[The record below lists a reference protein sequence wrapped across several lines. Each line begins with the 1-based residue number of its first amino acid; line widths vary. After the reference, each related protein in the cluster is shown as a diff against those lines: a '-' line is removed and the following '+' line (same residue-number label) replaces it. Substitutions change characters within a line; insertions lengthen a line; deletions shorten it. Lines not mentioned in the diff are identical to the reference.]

1 MKKFKKLFLSAAMLS
16 VLCALGGGLT
26 SNAAV
31 KGFQEDFTY
40 ANDGQINFDTSTP
53 GKWIDKEHKIA
64 NASLGSTAFSVA
76 LNQVD
81 DSDVLEMKQ
90 SKEGTDDGQIEFR
103 NGGSLIGASKGESV
117 VIKTRIKASCSW
129 SLYERQMTVYT
140 VGKTYRL
147 LKMRGANVSTEK
159 GMSYQL
165 GSAPFNNFAPE
176 KELKRDEWHDFVF
189 VLQNN
194 GDLNEDNTSPDM
206 IYAYLDGELLYET
219 NFNDGDNFTG
229 LVSCFTMIMAKS
241 GRGADDFTYIDY
253 LSAYTYNGAT
263 LGQGESI
270 TKDRGTIFELAPN
283 LTVNDSESPI
293 SIPNYTV
300 TISDHDKLK
309 YENGKFEA
317 LALTGDTPVQ
327 VTFTMLDKLIP
338 GSCTYNITIQ
348 ESRVPIPVTEIKVAN
363 NVINDTLTIGINEEY
378 ELSNLF
384 KANPST
390 ADDTTLSYSA
400 ADNVISIEN
409 DILKG
414 VSAGTTKLMVTANGG
429 ENVQKEIIVNV
440 VKGSFSS
447 LNGFTSE
454 DSWANAEETHN
465 GFTSKGYGNKQYSPV
480 SVANDEVFGNVI
492 KFTGVGGT
500 NAGGSHLDAHVSAS
514 NLTANKDYKLTGWLK
529 MDVAEGVNSASKIDI
544 KLFNYYSAGDGKYGY
559 SSAAAPYYG
568 YASKSL
574 NELKNGWVYFET
586 SAINFDTNAL
596 NRDFIGIKVE
606 IGTYNTQ
613 AGVDSYVTHLNLVE
627 LDTVTTTGW
636 EVVNTDNKVL
646 ADKTELTQTVGATFQ
661 LNTVALP
668 SSGVVNATYAS
679 SDETIATVDAAGL
692 VTFLNKAGTVSI
704 TITNGGITKTII
716 FTVKNPAT
724 GITSAEDTLE
734 LGIADAFKDMTVTVT
749 PADATSTFKVT
760 IADDNIC
767 SAEFVGGKL
776 VVVPNGIGTTTIQI
790 VSEDN
795 EEVALTI
802 TIVVKGYTVTFD
814 VKGHGTAPETINNV
828 AKLPAEFAELSAE
841 GYIFGGWFLDADCT
855 QAAVAGSDIEAD
867 TTLYAKWTAEAPTT
881 FTITYNINGHGTAVN
896 PVTNA
901 TALPAVLPTLTEEGW
916 EFEGWYLDAA
926 CTTKAEASKNITE
939 DTTLYAKW
947 TEKKTENPGDKDPEP
962 TPTPKPEDPKDSG
975 VNVFAIVVPIVV
987 VVVLAIAG
995 ALVYFLVFKKK
1006 QTDKE

>member
-64 NASLGSTAFSVA
+64 DASLGSTAFSVA

-90 SKEGTDDGQIEFR
+90 SKEGTGVGQIEFR

-140 VGKTYRL
+140 AGKTYRL

-189 VLQNN
+189 VLQDN

-229 LVSCFTMIMAKS
+229 LVSCFTMIMANS

-760 IADDNIC
+760 IADDKIC

-926 CTTKAEASKNITE
+926 CTTKAEAGKNITE

-947 TEKKTENPGDKDPEP
+947 KEKKTENPGDKDPEP

-975 VNVFAIVVPIVV
+975 VNVVAIVVPIVV

>member
-90 SKEGTDDGQIEFR
+90 SKEGTGVGQIEFR

-129 SLYERQMTVYT
+129 GLYERQMTVYT
-140 VGKTYRL
+140 AGKTYRL

-189 VLQNN
+189 VLQDN

-229 LVSCFTMIMAKS
+229 LVSCFTMIMANS
-241 GRGADDFTYIDY
+241 ERGADDFTYIDY

-270 TKDRGTIFELAPN
+270 TKDRETIFELAPN

-465 GFTSKGYGNKQYSPV
+465 GFTSKGYENKQYSPV

-574 NELKNGWVYFET
+574 NELNNGWVYFET

-636 EVVNTDNKVL
+636 EVVNADNKVL

-679 SDETIATVDAAGL
+679 SDETIAAVDAAGL

-760 IADDNIC
+760 IADDKIC

-855 QAAVAGSDIEAD
+855 
-867 TTLYAKWTAEAPTT
+867 
-881 FTITYNINGHGTAVN
+881 
-896 PVTNA
+896 
-901 TALPAVLPTLTEEGW
+901 
-916 EFEGWYLDAA
+916 
-926 CTTKAEASKNITE
+926 TKAEAGKNITE

-975 VNVFAIVVPIVV
+975 VNVVAIVVPIVV

>member
-90 SKEGTDDGQIEFR
+90 SKEGTGDGQIEFR

-140 VGKTYRL
+140 AGKTYRL
-147 LKMRGANVSTEK
+147 LKMRGANVKAEK

-189 VLQNN
+189 VLQDN

-219 NFNDGDNFTG
+219 NFNDGDDFTG
-229 LVSCFTMIMAKS
+229 LVSCFTMIMANS
-241 GRGADDFTYIDY
+241 ERVADDFTYIDY

-574 NELKNGWVYFET
+574 NELNNGWVYFET

-636 EVVNTDNKVL
+636 EVVNADNKVL

-679 SDETIATVDAAGL
+679 SDETIAAVDAAGL

-760 IADDNIC
+760 IADDKIC

-855 QAAVAGSDIEAD
+855 
-867 TTLYAKWTAEAPTT
+867 
-881 FTITYNINGHGTAVN
+881 
-896 PVTNA
+896 
-901 TALPAVLPTLTEEGW
+901 
-916 EFEGWYLDAA
+916 
-926 CTTKAEASKNITE
+926 TKAEAGKNITE

-975 VNVFAIVVPIVV
+975 VNVVAIVVPIVV

>member
-1 MKKFKKLFLSAAMLS
+1 
-16 VLCALGGGLT
+16 
-26 SNAAV
+26 
-31 KGFQEDFTY
+31 
-40 ANDGQINFDTSTP
+40 
-53 GKWIDKEHKIA
+53 
-64 NASLGSTAFSVA
+64 
-76 LNQVD
+76 
-81 DSDVLEMKQ
+81 
-90 SKEGTDDGQIEFR
+90 
-103 NGGSLIGASKGESV
+103 
-117 VIKTRIKASCSW
+117 
-129 SLYERQMTVYT
+129 
-140 VGKTYRL
+140 
-147 LKMRGANVSTEK
+147 
-159 GMSYQL
+159 
-165 GSAPFNNFAPE
+165 
-176 KELKRDEWHDFVF
+176 
-189 VLQNN
+189 
-194 GDLNEDNTSPDM
+194 
-206 IYAYLDGELLYET
+206 
-219 NFNDGDNFTG
+219 
-229 LVSCFTMIMAKS
+229 
-241 GRGADDFTYIDY
+241 
-253 LSAYTYNGAT
+253 
-263 LGQGESI
+263 
-270 TKDRGTIFELAPN
+270 
-283 LTVNDSESPI
+283 
-293 SIPNYTV
+293 
-300 TISDHDKLK
+300 
-309 YENGKFEA
+309 
-317 LALTGDTPVQ
+317 
-327 VTFTMLDKLIP
+327 
-338 GSCTYNITIQ
+338 
-348 ESRVPIPVTEIKVAN
+348 
-363 NVINDTLTIGINEEY
+363 
-378 ELSNLF
+378 
-384 KANPST
+384 
-390 ADDTTLSYSA
+390 
-400 ADNVISIEN
+400 
-409 DILKG
+409 
-414 VSAGTTKLMVTANGG
+414 
-429 ENVQKEIIVNV
+429 
-440 VKGSFSS
+440 
-447 LNGFTSE
+447 
-454 DSWANAEETHN
+454 
-465 GFTSKGYGNKQYSPV
+465 
-480 SVANDEVFGNVI
+480 
-492 KFTGVGGT
+492 
-500 NAGGSHLDAHVSAS
+500 
-514 NLTANKDYKLTGWLK
+514 

-574 NELKNGWVYFET
+574 NELKNGCVYFET

-975 VNVFAIVVPIVV
+975 VNVVAIVVPIVV